1 LDEVV
6 KFRDLHGPIAIV
18 QRIVLLAL
26 PLVGIAYIVDLSGVL
41 FGYTIPE
48 AQYLGAVVG
57 LILCQAFLA
66 VVPTAKSP
74 RDRVPWYDLIL
85 AALGLTS
92 GLYLTVRYED
102 ILINMGQP
110 GPERIVLAAL
120 TVLMVL
126 EANRRASGWILA
138 VVGTVFVIYGAYAE
152 FAPGAFGG
160 SSTPWPQLLNYLYV
174 DRNGMLGQPIAVTAT
189 TVLSFVIFGSI
200 LNSTGVGD
208 FFTNFALGAFGRYR
222 GGAAKGAVGGSAL
235 FGMISGSAVSNVVVV
250 GSFTIPLMK
259 KTGYKPHVA
268 GAIESVGSTGGQ
280 LMPPVMGAAAFLI
293 AQFLAIPYRDVALA
307 AAFPAVLYYICL
319 FTQVDLEA
327 ARHGLKGADPSTLP
341 ALRKVLKGSWRFAI
355 PFFGLVW
362 LLFFAVI
369 AEAKAGIFAG
379 AIGVVVA
386 LVQPNW
392 RRNLRWAIKALAGS
406 SRTILDVGVV
416 ATMAGF
422 IVGAMQISGLA
433 FILSNALINLAGGS
447 VPALLVLTAV
457 VALILGMGMPT
468 VAVYVLLAV
477 LVAPALIQMGVLP
490 LAAHLFVF
498 YFGMLSMITPPV
510 CMAAFTAAAI
520 AKANFWK
527 TGYEA
532 MRLAGVA
539 YVVPFMFVASPTVL
553 LIGHP
558 SSVVA
563 TVVTA
568 ILGTVL
574 LGMALVGYF
583 VRNLPWVMR
592 GIIALSGVALILP
605 PDLKGLESAGWAIN
619 LAGFVVAALALLF
632 EWQRRPKGRTVGDTG
647 TPQTLMGD

>member
-1 LDEVV
+1 MDEVV
-6 KFRDLHGPIAIV
+6 KFRELHGPLAII
-18 QRIVLLAL
+18 QRLVLLAL
-26 PLVGIAYIVDLSGVL
+26 PIVGILYILDASGM
-41 FGYTIPE
+41 FFKYTIPE
-48 AQYLGAVVG
+48 AQYLGAIVG
-57 LILCQAFLA
+57 LILCQAFIS
-66 VVPTAKSP
+66 VVPTPKSQK
-74 RDRVPWYDLIL
+74 DTVPWYDLIL
-85 AALGLTS
+85 AALGLAS
-92 GLYLTVRYED
+92 GIYLSFFYED

-110 GPERIVLAAL
+110 GLERLFLAGA

-126 EANRRASGWILA
+126 EANRRVSGWILA
-138 VVGTVFVIYGAYAE
+138 AVGTAFILYGAYAE
-152 FAPGAFGG
+152 FAPGLFGG

-174 DRNGMLGQPIAVTAT
+174 DRNGMLGQPIAVTST

-200 LNSTGVGD
+200 LNASGVGD
-208 FFTNFALGAFGRYR
+208 FFTDFALGLFGRYR
-222 GGAAKGAVGGSAL
+222 GGAAKGAVIGSAM

-259 KTGYKPHVA
+259 RTGYKAHVA

-293 AQFLAIPYRDVALA
+293 AQYLSIPYREVALA

-327 ARHGLKGADPSTLP
+327 ARHGLKGADPGTLP
-341 ALRKVLKGSWRFAI
+341 VMKQVMKGSWRFFV
-355 PFFGLVW
+355 PFAGLVW
-362 LLFFAVI
+362 FLFFAAI
-369 AEAKAGIFAG
+369 AEAKAGVYAG

-386 LVQPNW
+386 LLQPKW
-392 RRNLRWAIKALAGS
+392 RSNLRWLLKALGGS
-406 SRTILDVGVV
+406 SRTLLDVGVV

-433 FILSNALINLAGGS
+433 FILSNALINMSGGS
-447 VPALLVLTAV
+447 VPVLLVMTAI

-477 LVAPALIQMGVLP
+477 LVAPALVQMGVLP

-539 YVVPFMFVASPTVL
+539 YVVPFMMVASPTIMLLGKPESVL
-553 LIGHP
+553 A
-558 SSVVA
+558 S
-563 TVVTA
+563 VVTA

-574 LGMALVGYF
+574 LGMALVGFF
-583 VRNLPWVMR
+583 VRELPWVLR
-592 GIIALSGVALILP
+592 GVLALCGVSLILP
-605 PDLKGLESAGWAIN
+605 PDLKGLEQVGWGLNIGGFAIGAIV
-619 LAGFVVAALALLF
+619 LAA
-632 EWQRRPKGRTVGDTG
+632 EWQRRSRAAA
-647 TPQTLMGD
+647 PQAEGVMSHE